1 MTFPATIVPETD
13 GKSAW
18 LFFATAL
25 PGSAAIVL
33 HLDGSRIRALADG
46 QLLDADGDGTP
57 GGMLAATFT
66 TVSLAP
72 LLGTSLSGRIVDPGP
87 DLKPMTYDDT
97 RSGPDG
103 TPHTADDVFLN
114 PIAGVRVF
122 IIGLESQAVLTDAA
136 GRFHFDAIPAGDVKV
151 VLDGLTAT
159 NAPGGLYFPEMVMDA
174 TIQAGR
180 ANTLMGS
187 MGTLEQQVANA
198 DRDEVYLPRLHTSIL
213 RDVSTTEPTVI
224 GLDPAAATGLSPEQ
238 RDQLTITLQPGSLIG
253 PDGHPL
259 AGAQVGIS
267 LVPPE
272 LVRGMLPPGLMQ
284 LATTMT
290 IQAPG
295 VATFSTPVRLTF
307 PNVYGAAPGTK
318 LDVYSFDHTTGRLEI
333 TGTATVS
340 ADGLAATTDPDSGIW
355 HPGWFGTLP
364 QGGCGASNGAPPFS
378 PPLETVRIHEP
389 VVLPF
394 ATSDN
399 ALFNFPELQ
408 WVAPPPTV
416 VTPPLT
422 FGCNPPGR
430 DPGGVLSSRS
440 RWMGRWRSS
449 PNQPPAAFPS

>member
-1 MTFPATIVPETD
+1 M
-13 GKSAW
+13 SA
-18 LFFATAL
+18 
-25 PGSAAIVL
+25 
-33 HLDGSRIRALADG
+33 
-46 QLLDADGDGTP
+46 
-57 GGMLAATFT
+57 
-66 TVSLAP
+66 
-72 LLGTSLSGRIVDPGP
+72 
-87 DLKPMTYDDT
+87 
-97 RSGPDG
+97 
-103 TPHTADDVFLN
+103 
-114 PIAGVRVF
+114 
-122 IIGLESQAVLTDAA
+122 
-136 GRFHFDAIPAGDVKV
+136 
-151 VLDGLTAT
+151 
-159 NAPGGLYFPEMVMDA
+159 
-174 TIQAGR
+174 
-180 ANTLMGS
+180 
-187 MGTLEQQVANA
+187 
-198 DRDEVYLPRLHTSIL
+198 
-213 RDVSTTEPTVI
+213 TEPTVI
-224 GLDPAAATGLSPEQ
+224 GLDPAAATGLTPEQ
-238 RDQLTITLQPGSLIG
+238 REQLTITVQPGSMIG
-253 PDGHPL
+253 PDGQPL

-340 ADGLAATTDPDSGIW
+340 ADGLSATTDPGSGIT

-378 PPLETVRIHEP
+378 PPLETLRIHEP

-430 DPGGVLSSRS
+430 DPGGALFVTIEVDGPLAKFAKPTSGSLPLLSQSFVLAAGSFEDRTFDFEAQTYVEMYGPGGFAQLERDQLYGSVIHVTQVNVDAHGTYTADLFTYYAYRWVDVVDANAAKAKSGATAAFFKTLADGDDGFVRDKLIDAHLPKSQVTKYSSRNTFPGGRS
-440 RWMGRWRSS
+440 RPG
-449 PNQPPAAFPS
+449 